1 MDDDAPGH
9 ARQANSERS
18 RSRTPAL
25 VAHRH
30 VGIRDHDGRPAS
42 MRQRDEPR
50 HGLADAGDVSVLN
63 ASPERLAASGVHL
76 QPGETLER
84 APGAPFRRATL
95 KTIVPAAPLEP
106 MTRPVSWRARHRS
119 ADCSLPNAP
128 GAATPV
134 ASSRM
139 ENVRRARA
147 FIAAAVYGFSGE
159 A

>member
-1 MDDDAPGH
+1 
-9 ARQANSERS
+9 
-18 RSRTPAL
+18 
-25 VAHRH
+25 
-30 VGIRDHDGRPAS
+30 

-84 APGAPFRRATL
+84 APGAPVPQGDAEDDRAGCTARADDPSRQL
-95 KTIVPAAPLEP
+95 ARQA
-106 MTRPVSWRARHRS
+106 PVSGLLAPERA
-119 ADCSLPNAP
+119 